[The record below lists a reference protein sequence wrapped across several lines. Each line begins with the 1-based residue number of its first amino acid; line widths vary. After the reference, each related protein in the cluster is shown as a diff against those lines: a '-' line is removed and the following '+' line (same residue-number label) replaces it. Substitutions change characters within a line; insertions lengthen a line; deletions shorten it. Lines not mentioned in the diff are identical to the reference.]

1 METPRPPFM
10 KSLIIFFPSIFLAKK
25 IDDFEGCL
33 KGVAMCLNADST
45 LLVNTALAQ
54 AQPPRNR
61 LLQLFYKPILCQK
74 YRFLILKGILGLLP
88 SQLIDYFL

>member
-1 METPRPPFM
+1 M

-45 LLVNTALAQ
+45 LLAGVPPSPCFPIFLA
-54 AQPPRNR
+54 RTTFVLES
-61 LLQLFYKPILCQK
+61 LLEAKNPGQDA
-74 YRFLILKGILGLLP
+74 FLGGFCL
-88 SQLIDYFL
+88 

>member
-10 KSLIIFFPSIFLAKK
+10 KSLIIYFPSIFLAKK

-61 LLQLFYKPILCQK
+61 LLQMFKPTHFVSKVL
-74 YRFLILKGILGLLP
+74 LSHLKRNTWP
-88 SQLIDYFL
+88 SSLTID